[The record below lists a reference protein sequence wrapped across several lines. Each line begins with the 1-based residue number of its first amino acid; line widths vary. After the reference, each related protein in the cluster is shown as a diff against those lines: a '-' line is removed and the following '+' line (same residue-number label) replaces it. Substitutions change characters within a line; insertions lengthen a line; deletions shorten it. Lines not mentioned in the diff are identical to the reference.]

1 MIGHDTLSAGER
13 AYLDECDAFLS
24 ARLDP
29 ELVER
34 MDRSE
39 VQYPSD
45 FIRELGEQHYL
56 GAAVPEAEGGGG
68 RSFMEE
74 ALLNERVGYH
84 GSAAIACAR
93 TFTAHIG
100 WILAKY
106 GTDHL
111 KESYLRPMLRGEKI
125 TAQALTEPGAG
136 SDMAGIQTRAVRDG
150 DRYIVNGEKRFLD
163 GAHTAD
169 FISCAVR
176 TDDGD
181 DPRQILSVMMV
192 DTDQTG
198 YEILQTHDDWLG
210 FRGLGS
216 AWVRFTDV
224 EVPVTNLLGEEGN
237 GWQYLSEQLLL
248 ERTYA
253 TRAQLGQ
260 AIRALEIA
268 ATYAEERETFGEK
281 LKERQWASFKVAEA
295 ATRIDAALL
304 LNNRAARMLDEGLWA
319 ESKMEVA
326 MAKKFGVEA
335 AWQTVDD
342 AMQIVGGIAY
352 TKAYPIERIMRD
364 VRASRF
370 TAGSTE
376 MMALIIQ
383 RRAFDRLRDPNFRKE
398 LVGREVEGS
407 PVARELPG
415 RV

>member
-1 MIGHDTLSAGER
+1 MIGHDTLTAEER
-13 AYLDECDAFLS
+13 AYVEQCDVFL
-24 ARLDP
+24 AERLDP
-29 ELVER
+29 ELVAR

-39 VQYPSD
+39 VLYPD
-45 FIRELGEQHYL
+45 GFIRELAEQHYL
-56 GAAVPEAEGGGG
+56 GAAVPVAEGGGG
-68 RSFMEE
+68 RSFLEE

-93 TFTAHIG
+93 TFTGHVG
-100 WILAKY
+100 WILHRY
-106 GTDHL
+106 GTDVQ
-111 KESYLRPMLRGEKI
+111 KEKYLRPMLRGEKI

-136 SDMAGIQTRAVRDG
+136 SDMAGIQTTARRDG

-163 GAHTAD
+163 GAHTAN

-176 TDDGD
+176 TADGD
-181 DPRQILSVMMV
+181 DPRRTLSVLMV
-192 DTDQTG
+192 DTDQPG

-216 AWVRFTDV
+216 AWVRFNDV
-224 EVPVTNLLGEEGN
+224 EVPLENMLGEEHN

-248 ERTYA
+248 ERVYA

-260 AIRALEIA
+260 AHRALEIA
-268 ATYAEERETFGEK
+268 ATYAEQRETFGKK
-281 LKERQWASFKVAEA
+281 LKDHQWASFKVAEA
-295 ATRIDAALL
+295 ATRLDAALL
-304 LNNRAARMLDEGLWA
+304 LNDRAARMLDDGLWA
-319 ESKMEVA
+319 EAKMEVA

-352 TKAYPIERIMRD
+352 TKAYPIERIFRD

-383 RRAFDRLRDPNFRKE
+383 RRAFDKLRDPNFRTE
-398 LVGREVEGS
+398 LVGHEVDGS
-407 PVARELPG
+407 PVAKQMPE